1 MKFVGYQTSIK
12 LQMLLREGTSKHLN
26 IILIFNF
33 SDIKHGNKIKI

>member
-12 LQMLLREGTSKHLN
+12 LQMLLREETCKHLN

-33 SDIKHGNKIKI
+33 PDIKHGNKIKI